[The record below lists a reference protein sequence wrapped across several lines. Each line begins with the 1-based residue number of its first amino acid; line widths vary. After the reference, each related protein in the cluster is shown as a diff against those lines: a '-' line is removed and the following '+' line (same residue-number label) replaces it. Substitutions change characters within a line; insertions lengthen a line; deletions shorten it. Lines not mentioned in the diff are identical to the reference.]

1 MTSFSA
7 SQRPLRLCVKN
18 GANVIRSDFNA
29 ETQRTQRR
37 RASTLRRL
45 PAVCNL
51 LIIVLSLS
59 LVAGCNRSSSTT
71 SQITVETEFT
81 PQPARVGPLTI
92 NFKLKDAAGKPI
104 SGAHATLE
112 GNMTHPGMAPA
123 LAEAAEVAPG
133 NYHGNLELT
142 MGGDWVVMIHLVLSD
157 GQKLDRELEL
167 KGVRA
172 D

>member
-1 MTSFSA
+1 MNF
-7 SQRPLRLCVKN
+7 
-18 GANVIRSDFNA
+18 
-29 ETQRTQRR
+29 QRR
-37 RASTLRRL
+37 LWRL
-45 PAVCNL
+45 WAVGNL
-51 LIIVLSLS
+51 LAFVLLLSL
-59 LVAGCNRSSSTT
+59 LAGCSRSSGAA
-71 SQITVETEFT
+71 SQITVETEIT

-123 LAEAAEVAPG
+123 LGEATEVAPG
-133 NYHGNLELT
+133 TYHGNLELS
-142 MGGDWVVMIHLVLSD
+142 MGGDWVVTVHLALSD
-157 GQKLDRELEL
+157 GQKLDRDLEL